1 MFKISSKTKR
11 EIINIFISQDNLFG
25 TLDNVDVLE
34 FFDSILDL
42 KSLPTTDHRKVQF
55 PTAYEDFYQHY
66 VNNNDWG
73 NEELLKIKFDLTDND
88 DIFIEFI
95 TKIISPEVR
104 GSKEEIIAYCNL
116 IEGLTSKENLI
127 FQIWDYEPS
136 SKLPIYRLVQNSES
150 QEYLRNIPQNKIL
163 FYVDNATIEYQKIV
177 YPCFILSNI
186 DFNDFGNYSNFFLNY
201 FSEKNNKVPI
211 GRLKIIKKND
221 FNTKYIIPHSFTALD
236 DFCSIGEDISYYEN
250 LKKNF
255 GDFFYSKLRA
265 LKDCAFFHDTLAI
278 FENDENFKKSIIRA
292 NEQERLIRRAKLQI
306 NNYDLDNLYKFTY
319 KFQPKYDEN
328 ITDIE
333 FNFDENALLSS
344 RIITLIGKNG
354 CGKTQLLSKLPI
366 ELSQKNQDFFSPQI
380 PQFGKIIS
388 VSYSIFDNFALPKS
402 DFDFNYINCSL
413 RDDNGKLL
421 NKEDLT
427 IKLIQSCIEIEKA
440 ERTKK
445 WLKTI
450 SSFLDE
456 EIVENLMSENEDKVK
471 KINLT
476 KISDTLKIL
485 SSGQNI
491 LLNII
496 TEIIKNIRYDSLIIY
511 DEPETHL
518 HPNAISQLTNTLYT
532 LTEEFE
538 SFCLIATHS
547 PLVVQEMLAK
557 NIYILEK
564 EQNNLYVRKPNSETF
579 GENLTVITN
588 EIFGNRDVPDYFK
601 IQLKKLVSLGLSYE
615 RILQE
620 IQSPNT
626 EVSLNVNLYLKSL
639 FNEKLKK

>member
-1 MFKISSKTKR
+1 M
-11 EIINIFISQDNLFG
+11 
-25 TLDNVDVLE
+25 
-34 FFDSILDL
+34 
-42 KSLPTTDHRKVQF
+42 
-55 PTAYEDFYQHY
+55 
-66 VNNNDWG
+66 
-73 NEELLKIKFDLTDND
+73 
-88 DIFIEFI
+88 
-95 TKIISPEVR
+95 
-104 GSKEEIIAYCNL
+104 
-116 IEGLTSKENLI
+116 
-127 FQIWDYEPS
+127 
-136 SKLPIYRLVQNSES
+136 
-150 QEYLRNIPQNKIL
+150 
-163 FYVDNATIEYQKIV
+163 
-177 YPCFILSNI
+177 
-186 DFNDFGNYSNFFLNY
+186 
-201 FSEKNNKVPI
+201 
-211 GRLKIIKKND
+211 
-221 FNTKYIIPHSFTALD
+221 
-236 DFCSIGEDISYYEN
+236 
-250 LKKNF
+250 
-255 GDFFYSKLRA
+255 
-265 LKDCAFFHDTLAI
+265 
-278 FENDENFKKSIIRA
+278 
-292 NEQERLIRRAKLQI
+292 
-306 NNYDLDNLYKFTY
+306 
-319 KFQPKYDEN
+319 
-328 ITDIE
+328 
-333 FNFDENALLSS
+333 
-344 RIITLIGKNG
+344 
-354 CGKTQLLSKLPI
+354 
-366 ELSQKNQDFFSPQI
+366 
-380 PQFGKIIS
+380 
-388 VSYSIFDNFALPKS
+388 
-402 DFDFNYINCSL
+402 
-413 RDDNGKLL
+413 
-421 NKEDLT
+421 T

-564 EQNNLYVRKPNSETF
+564 EQNKLYVRKPNSETF

-615 RILQE
+615 RILKE

>member
-1 MFKISSKTKR
+1 MFEISLTTKKD
-11 EIINIFISQDNLFG
+11 IINSLISKENLFG
-25 TLDNVDVLE
+25 KLSDVEVLE

-42 KSLPTTDHRKVQF
+42 RSLPTTDQRKSQY

-66 VNNNDWG
+66 VNNNDWD
-73 NEELLKIKFDLTDND
+73 NNDLLKIKFNFTNDN
-88 DIFIEFI
+88 DIFIKFI

-104 GSKEEIIAYCNL
+104 TSNEEIIEYCNL
-116 IEGLTSKENLI
+116 IEDLTKKENLI
-127 FQIWDYEPS
+127 FQVWDYEPTT
-136 SKLPIYRLVQNSES
+136 KLPIYRLVQNSES
-150 QEYLRNIPQNKIL
+150 RDYVRNIPQNKIL
-163 FYVDNATIEYQKIV
+163 FHVDNTTIEYKKID
-177 YPCFILSNI
+177 YPCFILTNI
-186 DFNDFGNYSNFFLNY
+186 NFNDFGNYSNFFLDY
-201 FSEKNNKVPI
+201 FPEKDNKLHI

-221 FNTKYIIPHSFTALD
+221 FNTIQIIPHTFTELD
-236 DFCSIGEDISYYEN
+236 DYCSIGEDISYYEN
-250 LKKNF
+250 LKKIF
-255 GDFFYSKLRA
+255 GDLFYSKLRA
-265 LKDCAFFHDTLAI
+265 LKDCSFFHDTLEL
-278 FENDENFKKSIIRA
+278 FENDDNFKKSIIRD
-292 NEQERLIRRAKLQI
+292 NEQERLIRRAKLEI
-306 NNYDLDNLYKFTY
+306 NNYDLENLYKFTF
-319 KFQPKYDEN
+319 KFKPKYDEN
-328 ITDIE
+328 FTDIE
-333 FNFDENALLSS
+333 FDFDENSWIS
-344 RIITLIGKNG
+344 NRIITLIGKNG

-366 ELSQKNQDFFSPQI
+366 ELSQKNQEYFYPKL

-388 VSYSIFDNFALPKS
+388 VSYSIFDNFTLPKP
-402 DFDFNYINCSL
+402 DFDFNYISCSL

-421 NKEDLT
+421 TKEDLT
-427 IKLIQSCIEIEKA
+427 TRLIQSCKKVQETN
-440 ERTKK
+440 RTKK

-450 SSFLDE
+450 STFLDE
-456 EIVENLMSENEDKVK
+456 DIVKNLISETDSQIKN
-471 KINLT
+471 INLT

-557 NIYILEK
+557 NVYILEK

-601 IQLKKLVSLGLSYE
+601 IQLKKLVSQRLSYDQ
-615 RILQE
+615 ILQE

-639 FNEKLKK
+639 FDEKLKK

>member
-1 MFKISSKTKR
+1 MRSRISL
-11 EIINIFISQDNLFG
+11 IGVVQISG
-25 TLDNVDVLE
+25 
-34 FFDSILDL
+34 SI
-42 KSLPTTDHRKVQF
+42 
-55 PTAYEDFYQHY
+55 
-66 VNNNDWG
+66 
-73 NEELLKIKFDLTDND
+73 
-88 DIFIEFI
+88 
-95 TKIISPEVR
+95 
-104 GSKEEIIAYCNL
+104 
-116 IEGLTSKENLI
+116 
-127 FQIWDYEPS
+127 
-136 SKLPIYRLVQNSES
+136 
-150 QEYLRNIPQNKIL
+150 
-163 FYVDNATIEYQKIV
+163 
-177 YPCFILSNI
+177 
-186 DFNDFGNYSNFFLNY
+186 
-201 FSEKNNKVPI
+201 
-211 GRLKIIKKND
+211 
-221 FNTKYIIPHSFTALD
+221 
-236 DFCSIGEDISYYEN
+236 
-250 LKKNF
+250 
-255 GDFFYSKLRA
+255 SKLRA
-265 LKDCAFFHDTLAI
+265 LKDCSFFHDTLEI
-278 FENDENFKKSIIRA
+278 FENDENFKESIIRD
-292 NEQERLIRRAKLQI
+292 NEQERLIRRAKLEI

-319 KFQPKYDEN
+319 KFKPKYDEKF
-328 ITDIE
+328 TDIE
-333 FNFDENALLSS
+333 FNFDENSLLSN

-366 ELSQKNQDFFSPQI
+366 ELSQKNLEFFSPQI

-388 VSYSIFDNFALPKS
+388 VSYSIFDNFTLPKS
-402 DFDFNYINCSL
+402 DFDFNYISCSL
-413 RDDNGKLL
+413 RGDGGELL
-421 NKEDLT
+421 SREDLIT
-427 IKLIQSCIEIEKA
+427 RLIQSCTKIQETN
-440 ERTKK
+440 RTKK

-456 EIVENLMSENEDKVK
+456 DIVENLILENDNKVK
-471 KINLT
+471 NINLT
-476 KISDTLKIL
+476 KIGDTLKIL
-485 SSGQNI
+485 SSGQSI

-557 NIYILEK
+557 NVYILEK

-601 IQLKKLVSLGLSYE
+601 IQLKKLVSLDLSYE

-639 FNEKLKK
+639 FDEKLKK

>member
-1 MFKISSKTKR
+1 M
-11 EIINIFISQDNLFG
+11 
-25 TLDNVDVLE
+25 
-34 FFDSILDL
+34 
-42 KSLPTTDHRKVQF
+42 TT
-55 PTAYEDFYQHY
+55 
-66 VNNNDWG
+66 
-73 NEELLKIKFDLTDND
+73 
-88 DIFIEFI
+88 
-95 TKIISPEVR
+95 
-104 GSKEEIIAYCNL
+104 
-116 IEGLTSKENLI
+116 
-127 FQIWDYEPS
+127 
-136 SKLPIYRLVQNSES
+136 
-150 QEYLRNIPQNKIL
+150 
-163 FYVDNATIEYQKIV
+163 
-177 YPCFILSNI
+177 
-186 DFNDFGNYSNFFLNY
+186 
-201 FSEKNNKVPI
+201 
-211 GRLKIIKKND
+211 
-221 FNTKYIIPHSFTALD
+221 
-236 DFCSIGEDISYYEN
+236 
-250 LKKNF
+250 
-255 GDFFYSKLRA
+255 
-265 LKDCAFFHDTLAI
+265 
-278 FENDENFKKSIIRA
+278 
-292 NEQERLIRRAKLQI
+292 
-306 NNYDLDNLYKFTY
+306 
-319 KFQPKYDEN
+319 
-328 ITDIE
+328 
-333 FNFDENALLSS
+333 
-344 RIITLIGKNG
+344 
-354 CGKTQLLSKLPI
+354 
-366 ELSQKNQDFFSPQI
+366 
-380 PQFGKIIS
+380 
-388 VSYSIFDNFALPKS
+388 
-402 DFDFNYINCSL
+402 
-413 RDDNGKLL
+413 
-421 NKEDLT
+421 
-427 IKLIQSCIEIEKA
+427 KLIQSCIEIEKA

-639 FNEKLKK
+639 FDEKLKK

>member
-1 MFKISSKTKR
+1 MFEISSSTKKDIVNALIAK
-11 EIINIFISQDNLFG
+11 EDLFG
-25 TLDNVDVLE
+25 KLSNVEVLD

-42 KSLPTTDHRKVQF
+42 KSLPTTDHRRGQY
-55 PTAYEDFYQHY
+55 PTAYEDFYKHY
-66 VNNNDWG
+66 VDNSDWDNND
-73 NEELLKIKFDLTDND
+73 LLKVKFDITKKDDN
-88 DIFIEFI
+88 FIKFI
-95 TKIISPEVR
+95 TKIISPDVR
-104 GSKEEIIAYCNL
+104 VSTEEIIGYCNL
-116 IEGLTSKENLI
+116 IEELTTKENLI
-127 FQIWDYEPS
+127 FQIWDYEPNTQ
-136 SKLPIYRLVQNSES
+136 LPIYRLVQNSEGKN
-150 QEYLRNIPQNKIL
+150 YLRNIPQNQIPFHVKKD
-163 FYVDNATIEYQKIV
+163 FTKNQKIV

-186 DFNDFGNYSNFFLNY
+186 NFNDFGNYSNFFLDY
-201 FSEKNNKVPI
+201 ISEKNDKVRI

-221 FNTKYIIPHSFTALD
+221 FNTIQVIPYEFTKLD
-236 DFCSIGEDISYYEN
+236 DYCSIGGDISYYEN
-250 LKKNF
+250 LKTIF
-255 GDFFYSKLRA
+255 GDLFYSKLRA
-265 LKDCAFFHDTLAI
+265 LKDCAFFHDTLEL
-278 FENDENFKKSIIRA
+278 FENDENFKNSIIRD
-292 NEQERLIRRAKLQI
+292 NKQERLIRRAKLII
-306 NNYDLDNLYKFTY
+306 NNYKLNDLYNFTY
-319 KFQPKYDEN
+319 KFKPEYDEN
-328 ITDIE
+328 ITNIE
-333 FNFDENALLSS
+333 FNFEEKAFLSG

-366 ELSQKNQDFFSPQI
+366 ELSQKKIDSFSPQI

-388 VSYSIFDNFALPKS
+388 VSYSIFDNFSLPRS
-402 DFDFNYINCSL
+402 DFDFNYISCSL
-413 RDDNGKLL
+413 RDNDGGILSR
-421 NKEDLT
+421 EDLT
-427 IKLIQSCIEIEKA
+427 TKLIQSCIKIQETN
-440 ERTKK
+440 RTEK

-450 SSFLDE
+450 KSFLDE
-456 EIVENLMSENEDKVK
+456 NIVEKLTSKNN
-471 KINLT
+471 INLIN
-476 KISDTLKIL
+476 ISDISKKL

-557 NIYILEK
+557 NVYILEK

-588 EIFGNRDVPDYFK
+588 EIFGNREVPDYFK
-601 IQLKKLVSLGLSYE
+601 IQLKNLVSSGFTYDE
-615 RILQE
+615 ILRE

-626 EVSLNVNLYLKSL
+626 DVSLNVNLFLKSL

>member
-1 MFKISSKTKR
+1 MFEISLTTKKD
-11 EIINIFISQDNLFG
+11 IINSLISKENLFG
-25 TLDNVDVLE
+25 KLSDIEVLE

-42 KSLPTTDHRKVQF
+42 RSLPTTDHRKGLY

-66 VNNNDWG
+66 VNNNDWD
-73 NEELLKIKFDLTDND
+73 NNELLKIKFDFTNDND
-88 DIFIEFI
+88 NFIKFI

-104 GSKEEIIAYCNL
+104 ISNEEIIEYCNL
-116 IEGLTSKENLI
+116 IEDLTKKDNLI
-127 FQIWDYEPS
+127 FQVWDYEPTT
-136 SKLPIYRLVQNSES
+136 KLPIYRLVQNSES
-150 QEYLRNIPQNKIL
+150 KDYIRNIPKNKIL
-163 FYVDNATIEYQKIV
+163 FYVDNTTINYQKID
-177 YPCFILSNI
+177 YPCFILRNI
-186 DFNDFGNYSNFFLNY
+186 NFNDFGNYSNFFLDY
-201 FSEKNNKVPI
+201 FQGNDNKFHI

-221 FNTKYIIPHSFTALD
+221 FNTIQAIPHTFTELD
-236 DFCSIGEDISYYEN
+236 DYCSIGEDISYYEN
-250 LKKNF
+250 LKKIF
-255 GDFFYSKLRA
+255 GDLFYSKLRA
-265 LKDCAFFHDTLAI
+265 LKDCSFFHDTLEF
-278 FENDENFKKSIIRA
+278 FENDDNFKNSIIRG
-292 NEQERLIRRAKLQI
+292 NEQERLIRRAKLEI
-306 NNYDLDNLYKFTY
+306 NKYDFENLYKFTF
-319 KFQPKYDEN
+319 KFKPQYDEKF
-328 ITDIE
+328 TAIE
-333 FNFDENALLSS
+333 FDFDENSLLSN

-366 ELSQKNQDFFSPQI
+366 ELSKKNQDFFSPKI

-388 VSYSIFDNFALPKS
+388 VSYSIFDNFTLPKS
-402 DFDFNYINCSL
+402 DFDFNYISCSL
-413 RDDNGKLL
+413 RNGSGKLL
-421 NKEDLT
+421 TKEELT
-427 IKLIQSCIEIEKA
+427 TRLIQSCKRIQETN
-440 ERTKK
+440 RTEK

-450 SSFLDE
+450 STFLDE
-456 EIVENLMSENEDKVK
+456 DIIENLISKNDSK
-471 KINLT
+471 KKDINLS

-532 LTEEFE
+532 LTDEFE

-557 NIYILEK
+557 NVYILEK

-601 IQLKKLVSLGLSYE
+601 FQLKKLVSLGLSYD

-620 IQSPNT
+620 IQSPET

-639 FNEKLKK
+639 FDEKLKK